1 MIIKSDYCTCTPA
14 IKLDQVEEETRLNQ
28 ETVTIMIGKYECYAR
43 QLEKL
48 AFVFN
53 YNSELRTKDEWEKT
67 I

>member
-1 MIIKSDYCTCTPA
+1 
-14 IKLDQVEEETRLNQ
+14 
-28 ETVTIMIGKYECYAR
+28 MIGKYECYAR

-67 I
+67 IQNVSWINLRYLMSVMLIFGLK

>member
-1 MIIKSDYCTCTPA
+1 M
-14 IKLDQVEEETRLNQ
+14 EEETRLNQ

>member
-1 MIIKSDYCTCTPA
+1 M
-14 IKLDQVEEETRLNQ
+14 EEETRLNQ
-28 ETVTIMIGKYECYAR
+28 ETMTIMIGKYECYAR

>member
-1 MIIKSDYCTCTPA
+1 M
-14 IKLDQVEEETRLNQ
+14 EEETRLNQ

-53 YNSELRTKDEWEKT
+53 YKSELRTKDEWEKT

>member
-1 MIIKSDYCTCTPA
+1 M
-14 IKLDQVEEETRLNQ
+14 EEETRLNQ

-43 QLEKL
+43 QLAKL

>member
-1 MIIKSDYCTCTPA
+1 M
-14 IKLDQVEEETRLNQ
+14 EEETRLNQ
-28 ETVTIMIGKYECYAR
+28 EMVTIMVGKYECHAR

-53 YNSELRTKDEWEKT
+53 YKSELRTKDEWDKT